1 MRKGTKKIRKVFT
14 GTQEYWVY
22 DLDEDEFGKRKRLY
36 AKTEGELK
44 QKIEQAEKEKREKI
58 ARYKPKTSLL
68 SDYVRYYFK
77 NAVGNIPS
85 REIKR
90 LLKMFEKIVFGSEI
104 DKDMNTITT
113 KEMQDFYAAL
123 IEKYP
128 YESVQEIDKILR
140 KTYTLANQD
149 GVSNFN
155 YDEVTLP
162 ETELKGT
169 STSYILSPDEYE
181 NLFSFCLADNCTRY
195 GRNELIIIFL
205 MFTGL
210 KVSVIKSLT
219 AKDFDLEK
227 GYVIV
232 KGKPFKLSEQCVNWL
247 RWQAANHIIPLQW
260 DIETEEYGF
269 TGNEAG
275 KKKEMESTQ
284 PELSYNP
291 DAPVFV
297 NSNGVFPTLQSLQ
310 STISAITRRCGLP
323 KGVTSKTL
331 YKSYII
337 SELSKGVSVEEL
349 CERFGYKNRRYI
361 TDIQDEYE
369 VQKILF

>member
-155 YDEVTLP
+155 YDEVTIQ
-162 ETELKGT
+162 EKG
-169 STSYILSPDEYE
+169 STSKLET
-181 NLFSFCLADNCTRY
+181 CTA
-195 GRNELIIIFL
+195 F
-205 MFTGL
+205 
-210 KVSVIKSLT
+210 
-219 AKDFDLEK
+219 
-227 GYVIV
+227 YVAV
-232 KGKPFKLSEQCVNWL
+232 
-247 RWQAANHIIPLQW
+247 
-260 DIETEEYGF
+260 
-269 TGNEAG
+269 
-275 KKKEMESTQ
+275 
-284 PELSYNP
+284 
-291 DAPVFV
+291 
-297 NSNGVFPTLQSLQ
+297 
-310 STISAITRRCGLP
+310 
-323 KGVTSKTL
+323 
-331 YKSYII
+331 
-337 SELSKGVSVEEL
+337 
-349 CERFGYKNRRYI
+349 
-361 TDIQDEYE
+361 
-369 VQKILF
+369 

>member
-162 ETELKGT
+162 ETELKHRQAI
-169 STSYILSPDEYE
+169 Y
-181 NLFSFCLADNCTRY
+181 LARMNMRTYLVFVSR
-195 GRNELIIIFL
+195 II
-205 MFTGL
+205 
-210 KVSVIKSLT
+210 VP
-219 AKDFDLEK
+219 A
-227 GYVIV
+227 
-232 KGKPFKLSEQCVNWL
+232 
-247 RWQAANHIIPLQW
+247 
-260 DIETEEYGF
+260 TEEM
-269 TGNEAG
+269 N
-275 KKKEMESTQ
+275 
-284 PELSYNP
+284 
-291 DAPVFV
+291 
-297 NSNGVFPTLQSLQ
+297 
-310 STISAITRRCGLP
+310 
-323 KGVTSKTL
+323 
-331 YKSYII
+331 
-337 SELSKGVSVEEL
+337 
-349 CERFGYKNRRYI
+349 
-361 TDIQDEYE
+361 
-369 VQKILF
+369 